1 MPLRKAFSEAEG
13 FYETM
18 FHEMGHS
25 TGHASRL
32 NRKEITGGIY
42 FGSQD
47 YSLEELVAEL
57 TAAFLCAEAGIDQPV
72 LNNTVAYLRSWLEKL
87 QKEPQAF
94 ITAAARAQKAAD
106 YILDRKAVEK
116 PEEAA

>member
-1 MPLRKAFSEAEG
+1 
-13 FYETM
+13 
-18 FHEMGHS
+18 
-25 TGHASRL
+25 
-32 NRKEITGGIY
+32 
-42 FGSQD
+42 
-47 YSLEELVAEL
+47 
-57 TAAFLCAEAGIDQPV
+57 
-72 LNNTVAYLRSWLEKL
+72 VAYLRSWLEKL